1 METVIELKDISKRF
15 NEVQAVVDFN
25 LKIDKGEIVSLLGPS
40 GCGKTTTLRM
50 IAGFEI
56 PDEGQI
62 LLNGKD
68 IVNLPVRSRNM
79 GMIFQNYALFPHM
92 TVFENIAFG
101 LQVRKTD
108 KNIVKQKVEEYLA
121 LVKLTGLN
129 ERKPSQLSGGQQ
141 QRVALARA
149 LITQPE
155 VLLMDE
161 PFGALDKKLRE
172 SMQLEIKNVLR
183 KLSITAIFVTHD
195 QEEALVL
202 SDRVVVMNSG
212 TIEQIGSPEN
222 LYEKPKTHFVANF
235 IGVSNIFRGM
245 VQYDKEKYIDLNGKK
260 LLLGEAAAGEG
271 VFALR
276 PEKLK
281 LSSDRLDE
289 ENCFEGIVENVKYFG
304 MTSQYYIDM
313 GLDEPVIANCQNTG
327 EGGQAYHAGDKV
339 YVAIDKRN
347 ILQVN

>member
-1 METVIELKDISKRF
+1 
-15 NEVQAVVDFN
+15 
-25 LKIDKGEIVSLLGPS
+25 
-40 GCGKTTTLRM
+40 
-50 IAGFEI
+50 
-56 PDEGQI
+56 
-62 LLNGKD
+62 
-68 IVNLPVRSRNM
+68 
-79 GMIFQNYALFPHM
+79 
-92 TVFENIAFG
+92 
-101 LQVRKTD
+101 
-108 KNIVKQKVEEYLA
+108 
-121 LVKLTGLN
+121 
-129 ERKPSQLSGGQQ
+129 
-141 QRVALARA
+141 VALARA

-183 KLSITAIFVTHD
+183 KLNITAIFVTHD

-202 SDRVVVMNSG
+202 SDRVVVMNNG
-212 TIEQIGSPEN
+212 TIEQIGPPEN

-245 VQYDKEKYIDLNGKK
+245 VHQDKEKYIDLNGKK

-271 VFALR
+271 IFALR

-281 LSSDRLDE
+281 LSPDRIDE

-304 MTSQYYIDM
+304 MASQYYIDI
-313 GLDEPVIANCQNTG
+313 GLGEPVIANCQNTG
-327 EGGQAYHAGDKV
+327 EGGQAYHVGDKV